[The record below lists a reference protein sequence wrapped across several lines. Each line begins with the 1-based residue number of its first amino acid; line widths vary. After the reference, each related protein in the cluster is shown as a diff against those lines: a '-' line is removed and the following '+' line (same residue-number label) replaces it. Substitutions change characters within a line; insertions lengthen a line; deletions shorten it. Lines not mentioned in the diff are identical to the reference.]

1 MNKLA
6 SERFVK
12 SDTYSGL
19 EPPNEY
25 FPSLP
30 LHSARMNFKAD
41 HAKNRSERADDD
53 DCNKDYPKAPK
64 MTPGLAHIFFQ
75 HKVCKCFVSMT
86 SAENPEIFTKILTRR
101 LPKSVKASRRVFLYD
116 NSCNLHK
123 NALKRDA
130 KEISKFRIFT
140 DRHHWKNHTGC
151 SESYNSDQYHYLKQV
166 NTQICEQ
173 KNRSLR
179 KLSSTLAYCSFK
191 NYQNKVKLF
200 FIMNNYEEKGV
211 L

>member
-1 MNKLA
+1 MK
-6 SERFVK
+6 
-12 SDTYSGL
+12 
-19 EPPNEY
+19 
-25 FPSLP
+25 
-30 LHSARMNFKAD
+30 
-41 HAKNRSERADDD
+41 
-53 DCNKDYPKAPK
+53 
-64 MTPGLAHIFFQ
+64 I
-75 HKVCKCFVSMT
+75 
-86 SAENPEIFTKILTRR
+86 TKIGEFFFMITVAISTRM
-101 LPKSVKASRRVFLYD
+101 LS
-116 NSCNLHK
+116 
-123 NALKRDA
+123 KRDA